1 MSNEYNYKLVDGKY
15 VLHKGDKPYLEP
27 MTTVAIAF
35 DTDGGTLLK
44 HGEPRLVKKWA
55 EEVVA
60 ALSKSSH
67 PELANTLVVVD
78 GRFTLEDLDKMLHI
92 TGYMGI
98 FYKKLLAGEGQ
109 MLDAD
114 GNIVK
119 MDGTPLMAAA

>member
-44 HGEPRLVKKWA
+44 HGEPHMLKKWA

-60 ALSKSSH
+60 ALRKSSH

-78 GRFTLEDLDKMLHI
+78 GRFTLEDLDKVLNI

-98 FYKKLLAGEGQ
+98 FYKKMLAGEAQ
-109 MLDAD
+109 VLDEA
-114 GNIVK
+114 GNILK
-119 MDGTPLMAAA
+119 MDGSPLVAS

>member
-15 VLHKGDKPYLEP
+15 VLHKGDKPYLDP

-44 HGEPRLVKKWA
+44 HGEPRLVKKWS
-55 EEVVA
+55 EEVVT
-60 ALSKSSH
+60 ALRKSSH

-78 GRFTLEDLDKMLHI
+78 GRFTLEDLDKVLNI

-98 FYKKLLAGEGQ
+98 FYKKMLAGEAQ
-109 MLDAD
+109 VLDEA
-114 GNIVK
+114 GNILK
-119 MDGTPLMAAA
+119 MDGSPLVAS